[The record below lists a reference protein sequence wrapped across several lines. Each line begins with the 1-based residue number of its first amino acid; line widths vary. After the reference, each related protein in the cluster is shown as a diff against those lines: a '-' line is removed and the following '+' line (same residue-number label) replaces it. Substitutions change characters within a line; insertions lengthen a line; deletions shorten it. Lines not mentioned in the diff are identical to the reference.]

1 GVSRRRGDEGGRDR
15 GARGG
20 PARDGRGRGY
30 GTSDARHEIRAS
42 RMGRLPST
50 RFWSAEDAARLCPG
64 EPKAGDFEPVAP
76 AVVKPLQLSGLAVTT
91 DHYLIVGRTQPSG
104 VLVFDL
110 RGGGA
115 PLTLDWPTTVP
126 FTPFDIGAASDGGAW
141 ILDRDAR
148 QLWRLDRFFRVLAA
162 GPGPAQPWAPAFTP
176 LSNLEKDA
184 ICPPPAPITSELALP
199 LTAVE
204 APYAVEAL

>member
-104 VLVFDL
+104 APVFDP
-110 RGGGA
+110 RGRGA
-115 PLTLDWPTTVP
+115 PPALHRPSEVTLRPIA
-126 FTPFDIGAASDGGAW
+126 IG
-141 ILDRDAR
+141 
-148 QLWRLDRFFRVLAA
+148 
-162 GPGPAQPWAPAFTP
+162 
-176 LSNLEKDA
+176 
-184 ICPPPAPITSELALP
+184 
-199 LTAVE
+199 
-204 APYAVEAL
+204 